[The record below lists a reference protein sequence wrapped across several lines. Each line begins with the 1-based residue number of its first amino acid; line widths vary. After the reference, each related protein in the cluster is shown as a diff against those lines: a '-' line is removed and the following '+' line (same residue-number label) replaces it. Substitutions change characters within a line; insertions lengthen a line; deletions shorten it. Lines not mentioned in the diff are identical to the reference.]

1 MPRHILQRLALEPA
15 AIGTTLASVLP
26 ALVVLDL
33 VSLDER
39 SIGVLVVA
47 INALVGL
54 AVRLLVMPTS
64 RPSPDPAQPDL
75 AHG

>member
-1 MPRHILQRLALEPA
+1 MPSHILQRLAREPA
-15 AIGTTLASVLP
+15 AIGTALASVLP

-33 VSLDER
+33 VSLDEQ

-47 INALVGL
+47 INAIVGL
-54 AVRLLVMPTS
+54 AVRVLVAPT
-64 RPSPDPAQPDL
+64 RSPTDPAQPDL